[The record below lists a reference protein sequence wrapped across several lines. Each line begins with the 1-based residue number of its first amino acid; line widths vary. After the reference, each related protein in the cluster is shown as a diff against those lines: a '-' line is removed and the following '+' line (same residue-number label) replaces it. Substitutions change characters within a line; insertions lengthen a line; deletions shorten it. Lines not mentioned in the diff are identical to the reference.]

1 MLFIRIKKS
10 EMKVYQKYRKTA
22 LFMKSIP
29 TIITLTLLV
38 LFTLGS
44 CGVQKKSS
52 IPNQSFDELENSI
65 LVQNANSAFPLP
77 EIPESIKDNRE
88 RAIYLSKSYWE
99 AFPFNDTSLISKT
112 EVTEQGLV
120 DYIHIL
126 NYIPFNDAKK
136 SLNTLFSQAQE
147 NPKMYTHFAS
157 LFQKYYYDADSPFR
171 NEELYIPTLDIIL
184 KSNVLSASDQE
195 IYDFQREMIHKNR
208 VGTKASDFVYTLFD
222 GENKR
227 MREFKS
233 DFLIL
238 FFTNPNCSICSDITD
253 EINNSE
259 VLKKV
264 FSHNSFN
271 RNMLTVM
278 SIYPGSD
285 VKLWYEKLSSM
296 PEKNW
301 INGYDNGMVLTNKRV
316 YDIKAIP
323 TIYLLDKNKR
333 IILKD
338 TSLEEIESYF
348 STTH

>member
-1 MLFIRIKKS
+1 
-10 EMKVYQKYRKTA
+10 
-22 LFMKSIP
+22 MKSAQP
-29 TIITLTLLV
+29 IIFSLILV
-38 LFTLGS
+38 LFVLSS
-44 CGVQKKSS
+44 CGVQKNSS
-52 IPNQSFDELENSI
+52 LVSQSFDELENSI

-88 RAIYLSKSYWE
+88 RAIYLSKYYWDS
-99 AFPFNDTSLISKT
+99 FPFNDTSLISQI

-136 SLNTLFSQAQE
+136 SLNNLFTQAQE

-184 KSNVLSASDQE
+184 KSNVLSPSDQE
-195 IYDFQREMIHKNR
+195 AYDFQREMIHKNR
-208 VGTKASDFVYTLFD
+208 VGTKASDFDYTLFN
-222 GENKR
+222 GEDKR
-227 MREFKS
+227 MRDFKS

-238 FFTNPNCSICSDITD
+238 LFTNPNCSICSDITD

-278 SIYPGSD
+278 SIYPGND
-285 VKLWYEKLSSM
+285 VKQWYEKLSSM
-296 PEKNW
+296 PQKNW
-301 INGYDNGMVLTNKRV
+301 INGYDNGMVITNKRV